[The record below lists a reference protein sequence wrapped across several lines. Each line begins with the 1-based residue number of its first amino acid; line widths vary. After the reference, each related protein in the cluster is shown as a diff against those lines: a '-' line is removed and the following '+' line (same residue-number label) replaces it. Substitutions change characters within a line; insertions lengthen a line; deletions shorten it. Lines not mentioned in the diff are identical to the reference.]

1 MEKGKGL
8 ITHIGIIGHID
19 YNPNTL
25 TMEILNDHIEKVL
38 KEKVVTDPCLEERK
52 KRMSEDFHIATVEL
66 RERSFPT
73 GREKRRERR
82 KQARKSK

>member
-19 YNPNTL
+19 YKPSTL
-25 TMEILNDHIEKVL
+25 TTEIFNDHFEKVL

-52 KRMSEDFHIATVEL
+52 KRLSEDFHIATVEL
-66 RERSFPT
+66 REHSFPT
-73 GREKRRERR
+73 GRDKRRERR
-82 KQARKSK
+82 KQERKSK

>member
-1 MEKGKGL
+1 MEKERG
-8 ITHIGIIGHID
+8 IVIGTIGHVG

-52 KRMSEDFHIATVEL
+52 KRLSEDFHIATVEL
-66 RERSFPT
+66 REHGFPT